1 MDLLMVTII
10 VNAPIAEVWQY
21 WNRPE
26 HIVEWNFASDD
37 WCCPNADNH
46 LIVNGEFHY
55 TMSAK
60 DESASF
66 DFWGTYSKIEF
77 EKLIE
82 IILGDGRVM
91 TVCFEELSDG
101 TKVTE
106 SFEPESEN
114 SLELQKMGW
123 QSILDNFKKYAERK
137 GNLIR

>member
-1 MDLLMVTII
+1 
-10 VNAPIAEVWQY
+10 
-21 WNRPE
+21 
-26 HIVEWNFASDD
+26 
-37 WCCPNADNH
+37 
-46 LIVNGEFHY
+46 
-55 TMSAK
+55 MSAK

-91 TVCFEELSDG
+91 TVCFEELSEG
-101 TKVTE
+101 TKITE

-123 QSILDNFKKYAERK
+123 QSILDNFKKYSERK